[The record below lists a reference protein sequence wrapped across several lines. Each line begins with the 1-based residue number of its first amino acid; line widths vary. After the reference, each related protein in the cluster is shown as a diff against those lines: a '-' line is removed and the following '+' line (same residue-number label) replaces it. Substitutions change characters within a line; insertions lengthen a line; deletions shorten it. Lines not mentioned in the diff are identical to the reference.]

1 VSAVLAL
8 RDVSKA
14 YADFSG
20 GEPRTL
26 RGALSRRMPVL
37 RRSAGRRRWALRDVS
52 FALEP
57 GRSLGL
63 IGHNGAGKSTLLR
76 LASGLGRPTSGTIE
90 IDPDRASVLN
100 LGASFDAQL
109 SGEENAYTAA
119 LVSGYSRADA
129 RRLLAEILAFAE
141 LEEFASAPVRTYSEG
156 MKLRLAFGVV
166 AIASPRLLLLDE
178 VLAVGDLSFRRRCE
192 ARIAEMQAG
201 GTSLLLAS
209 HSLAEIVDTC
219 QDALWL
225 HQGRVRAGGE
235 AAAVADTYERA
246 MQDETFARTP
256 VGGVAGGDDHRG
268 ALVLGETR
276 FGSQQLVIEEVL
288 IQGRPGSEP
297 HAVAAGT
304 ALRIGVAVRATD
316 GPVEDPIVGVTVRR
330 RGDETVV
337 YDLATRFDAVSLG
350 GAVNEASV
358 ELVIDRIDIAPG
370 DYAIDVGVYE
380 RSWEHA
386 YDFHHMAYGVRV
398 EGTADG
404 KGLIVPGHRW
414 IVGR

>member
-119 LVSGYSRADA
+119 LISGYSRADA
-129 RRLLAEILAFAE
+129 RRLLADILAFAE
-141 LEEFASAPVRTYSEG
+141 LEEFAAAPVRTYSEG

-166 AIASPRLLLLDE
+166 AITSPRLLLLDE

-209 HSLAEIVDTC
+209 HSLGEIVDTC
-219 QDALWL
+219 QDAIWL
-225 HQGRVRAGGE
+225 HQGRVRASGE
-235 AAAVADTYERA
+235 AAAVADAYERA

-256 VGGVAGGDDHRG
+256 VGGVAGPGEDG
-268 ALVLGETR
+268 GLVLGETR

-288 IQGRPGSEP
+288 IQGRPASEP
-297 HAVAAGT
+297 HAVATGT
-304 ALRIGVAVRATD
+304 ALRIGVALRASD

-330 RGDETVV
+330 RGDEAVV

-350 GAVNEASV
+350 GAVREASV
-358 ELVIDRIDIAPG
+358 ELVIDRVDIAPG

-398 EGTADG
+398 EGAADG